1 MSRYAELHY
10 RRELLAEERGLRA
23 EEVSLSE
30 LSEIDREEEEQVGL
44 AGLSLKIPFDP
55 LESESQYPYPKTS
68 GEWEN
73 PSLLL
78 TFEDSCRSD
87 SVLKTLQREI
97 AWFKRRK

>member
-44 AGLSLKIPFDP
+44 AGLSLKISFDP
-55 LESESQYPYPKTS
+55 FESQYPYPKAS
-68 GEWEN
+68 GEW
-73 PSLLL
+73 
-78 TFEDSCRSD
+78 
-87 SVLKTLQREI
+87 K
-97 AWFKRRK
+97 

>member
-55 LESESQYPYPKTS
+55 FESQYPYPKAS
-68 GEWEN
+68 GEWEK

-87 SVLKTLQREI
+87 SVLKTLKREI